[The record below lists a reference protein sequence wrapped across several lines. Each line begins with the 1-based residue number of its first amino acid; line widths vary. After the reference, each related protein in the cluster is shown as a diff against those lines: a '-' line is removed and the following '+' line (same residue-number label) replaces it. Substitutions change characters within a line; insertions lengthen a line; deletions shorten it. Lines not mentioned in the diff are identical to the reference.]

1 MANVF
6 DYIKWRGDLTFEQSP
21 LNEIDALIFCE
32 LSYIFFDG
40 IVPENPSDGIITLAE
55 AAEIF
60 FERNAGLD
68 EIRLGE
74 ILPKEIIPL
83 FRTVAASKRFSS
95 LPLSHFVNIIDDQT
109 VEQFSAISFFPDDE
123 TVFVAYRGTDDT
135 ITGWREDFRMA
146 FLTPVPAQKRAE
158 EYLLK
163 ASEDAKS
170 LYVAGHS
177 KGGNLALW
185 AAMNASDEIAE
196 KIEKV
201 YNFDGPG
208 FLDDVWEGELYERVA
223 GKISTVIPTG
233 SVVGLLLKYDKN
245 YRVTKSSAKN
255 YLHQHDALTWEVEG
269 VEFVGDEDVA
279 PDIKRAHEVVGKWIY
294 SMEPDER
301 RAFVEGFFD
310 ILCSTSAKTVTDLAE
325 NRSAVIKA
333 FSNIEPETRQAL
345 MSGVKFF
352 LGEGKSA
359 ITESIRELLKKK
371 PDEDVPKEIKEV
383 KPEPKKI
390 QPKKAVKKVKK
401 TVPHKHTTKRRHHSV
416 ACRMRNE
423 ALHKASKVIKK

>member
-40 IVPENPSDGIITLAE
+40 IVPEDQNEGYVTLAE

-60 FERNAGLD
+60 FERNAGQE
-68 EIRLGE
+68 EISLGE
-74 ILPKEIIPL
+74 IVPKEIVTL
-83 FRTVAASKRFSS
+83 FSMTAASKRFSKI
-95 LPLSHFVNIIDDQT
+95 PLSHFVNIIDDET
-109 VEQFSAISFFPDDE
+109 VEQFSAISFYPDDE
-123 TVFVAYRGTDDT
+123 TVLVAYRGTDDT

-163 ASEDAKS
+163 ASEDAKNI
-170 LYVAGHS
+170 YVAGHS

-196 KIEKV
+196 RIEKV

-208 FLDDVWEGELYERVA
+208 FLDDVWESELYGRVA
-223 GKISTVIPTG
+223 GKISTVVPTG

-245 YRVTKSSAKN
+245 YRVTKSSAKG

-269 VEFVGDEDVA
+269 TEFVCDEDVA
-279 PDIKRAHEVVGKWIY
+279 PEVKRAHEVVGKWIY

-310 ILCSTSAKTVTDLAE
+310 ILCSTSAKTVTDLAA

-359 ITESIRELLKKK
+359 ISESIRELLKKK
-371 PDEDVPKEIKEV
+371 SDEEEPKEK
-383 KPEPKKI
+383 KPEP
-390 QPKKAVKKVKK
+390 PKPDKKVKK
-401 TVPHKHTTKRRHHSV
+401 AVAKKKKYKRRRNSV
-416 ACRMRNE
+416 ACRMQRE
-423 ALHKASKVIKK
+423 AIYKAKKSIKK